1 MNSSPPDMPGI
12 AGIAAALGPLAAR
25 FDVDVVDECDSTNS
39 QLLARAE
46 AGAPSGTVLVARHQT
61 AGRGRR
67 GRTWHSASGDSL
79 TFSLLWRFP
88 AACPMW
94 GLSLAAGVAVARALE
109 ATGVAG
115 IRLKWPNDLLR
126 DGRKLGGI
134 LVELVPSSRWTAVV
148 GIGLNRRLPE
158 AMPPEVAEL
167 AAALGPEP
175 PADALLAR
183 LLAELL
189 GTFEAFAQAGFPT
202 VREAWLARNAHAGAM
217 VRVLSDFEPAL
228 EGRFIDVD
236 GEGAL
241 RVAVAGQIR
250 RLISGEVSL
259 RPVTGDRA

>member
-1 MNSSPPDMPGI
+1 MPSI

-25 FDVDVVDECDSTNS
+25 FDVDVLDECDSTNS
-39 QLLARAE
+39 QLLDRAE
-46 AGAPSGTVLVARHQT
+46 AGAPSGSVLVARHQT

-67 GRTWHSASGDSL
+67 GRTWHSAPGDSL

-88 AACPMW
+88 ATCPMG

-109 ATGVAG
+109 AADVAG

-134 LVELVPSSRWTAVV
+134 LVELVPNSRWTAVI

-167 AAALGPEP
+167 AATLGPD
-175 PADALLAR
+175 PAADELLAH
-183 LLAELL
+183 LLTHLL
-189 GTFEAFAQAGFPT
+189 TTFEAFAPAGFPA

-217 VRVLSDFEPAL
+217 VRVLSDFEPPL
-228 EGRFIDVD
+228 EGRFVDVD
-236 GEGAL
+236 EEGAL
-241 RVAVAGQIR
+241 RVSASGQVR

-259 RPVTGDRA
+259 RPILGDGS